1 MRMLLVKADGEAQVL
16 DEKADLATLQRL
28 VGGYIE
34 MFGPSEGS
42 GWLGYCNEEGK
53 LRRLPLN
60 QRATTLAF
68 EGGWHRGGDFL
79 VGDVV
84 FLGPGDAEGGDTE
97 VTDDFL
103 ALSEHVGKV
112 LGGT

>member
-1 MRMLLVKADGEAQVL
+1 MRMLLVKADGEAQVR
-16 DEKADLATLQRL
+16 DEEADLATLQRL

-34 MFGPSEGS
+34 MFGPTEGA

-53 LRRLPLN
+53 LRRLPYN
-60 QRATTLAF
+60 ARATTLAL
-68 EGGWHRGGDFL
+68 EGGWRSGGDFL

-84 FLGPGDAEGGDTE
+84 FLGPGDTEGGDTE
-97 VTDDFL
+97 VTEEFL

-112 LGGT
+112 LEGT